1 MKEDTFQSFIG
12 EMSQSLINP
21 VKVSQLLFS
30 ERCISEETL
39 DEMEKLEFEGALD
52 EKKTTLL
59 SAIHS
64 AVSSDHKKLKV
75 LVTVLSKF
83 DEMKLLS
90 ERIISEYG
98 ERSINNLQS
107 FFIVDKVKHFQMTR
121 QQQTLFKR

>member
-1 MKEDTFQSFIG
+1 MDSSATEAIVILWHHTDTL
-12 EMSQSLINP
+12 SQCLINP

-98 ERSINNLQS
+98 EMSINNLQS
-107 FFIVDKVKHFQMTR
+107 FLLLIR
-121 QQQTLFKR
+121 SNISR